1 MIVALLVAGL
11 LQQVERVDNDA
22 ACIKCHEDLGLAVKG
37 TMHQAAEVGCVSCHG
52 ADEIQNGKHRRIP
65 GFRSGRLPQI
75 ASLCG
80 SCHEAVLEDFKASE
94 HFAAAKG
101 DPAEA
106 IRKVSCSACH
116 EYHRTPPA
124 ERGKILEICLGC
136 HEADSH
142 EYREGATLFGAMDGF
157 DLANAKLQVG
167 KRRWERRPGTPLGG
181 LEAHIEEAR
190 TARTRIRIAQHGL
203 ALKRLRG
210 EALASSER
218 AGAAYISLDHEEAL
232 FARRRIAG
240 LGGFLALLGLSAAL
254 VWRKARALHGGT

>member
-1 MIVALLVAGL
+1 MILALLVAGL
-11 LQQVERVDNDA
+11 LQQVERVERDD
-22 ACIKCHEDLGLAVKG
+22 ACIKCHEELGLAVKG

-52 ADEIQNGKHRRIP
+52 ADEIQNGKHRRVP
-65 GFRSGRLPQI
+65 GFRSGRLPQV

-80 SCHEAVLEDFKASE
+80 SCHEAVLEAFKESE

-106 IRKVSCSACH
+106 IRKSSCSACH

-136 HEADSH
+136 HEQETH
-142 EYREGATLFGAMDGF
+142 EYREGQTMSGAMDGF
-157 DLANAKLQVG
+157 ELALARLQEG
-167 KRRWERRPGTPLGG
+167 RRRMARRAGISPAT

-190 TARTRIRIAQHGL
+190 TTRTRLRIAQHGL
-203 ALKRLRG
+203 AFKRLRS
-210 EALASSER
+210 EAVASTER
-218 AGAAYISLDHEEAL
+218 AGAAYHSLDREEAS

-240 LGGFLALLGLSAAL
+240 LALFLALLGASAAL